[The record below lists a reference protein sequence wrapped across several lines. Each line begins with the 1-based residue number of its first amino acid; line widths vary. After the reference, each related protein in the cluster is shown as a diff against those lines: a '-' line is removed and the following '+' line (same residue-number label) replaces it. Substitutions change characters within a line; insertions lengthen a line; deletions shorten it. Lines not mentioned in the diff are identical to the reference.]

1 MHFIGLFSAADDRIY
16 IIAFHFVSHFWRA
29 FTMHMRELSW
39 ACLFGM
45 QYCRLSHAGTA
56 VKTNN
61 RRIMRF
67 SLLGYLLDHISYPKS
82 QGTPLARA
90 LNETGVGKNW
100 LSKRAWAFDWYHFRR
115 L

>member
-1 MHFIGLFSAADDRIY
+1 MYICYFFLFFSVSLWTLLSAINVFHSFIGYHLHFIGLFSAADDRIY

-56 VKTNN
+56 VPHPPWPRLISDVGLELEGTLINC
-61 RRIMRF
+61 
-67 SLLGYLLDHISYPKS
+67 SLL
-82 QGTPLARA
+82 
-90 LNETGVGKNW
+90 
-100 LSKRAWAFDWYHFRR
+100 
-115 L
+115 